1 MRSHWDDGEFPAAPY
16 RRLMADFK
24 QLLVYQKARRLAQ
37 RVAEYYPRTRKRSRR
52 LADQLERAIESIG
65 DVIAE
70 GRGRATDKD
79 FANFVT
85 MAIGSANE
93 AEHHLERA
101 LDGGVLTEAEHHSL
115 AVDVIEV
122 RKMLIGLRRT
132 LVGTPRRADEHT

>member
-1 MRSHWDDGEFPAAPY
+1 
-16 RRLMADFK
+16 MADFK
-24 QLLVYQKARRLAQ
+24 KLQVYQKARSLAK
-37 RVAEYYPRTRKRSRR
+37 RMPAYYPRFRKGSRR

-70 GRGRATDKD
+70 GRGRATDRD

-101 LDGGVLTEAEHHSL
+101 LDRSIITEAEHRSL
-115 AVDVIEV
+115 TEDVIEV
-122 RKMLIGLRRT
+122 RKMLIGLRRR
-132 LVGTPRRADEHT
+132 LQGQSYEPISR

>member
-1 MRSHWDDGEFPAAPY
+1 
-16 RRLMADFK
+16 MADFRK
-24 QLLVYQKARRLAQ
+24 LLVYQKAIRLAG
-37 RVAEYYPRTRKRSRR
+37 RMPDYYPRVRRRSRR

-65 DVIAE
+65 DLIAE

-101 LDGGVLTEAEHHSL
+101 RDGRTLTATEHASL
-115 AVDVIEV
+115 TADVIEV
-122 RKMLIGLRRT
+122 RKMLIGLRRR
-132 LVGTPRRADEHT
+132 LQSSEPSSR